1 MQKLFQL
8 VAALLL
14 GACCAGAMVADRYAA
29 QVSSRVIT
37 VGDVL
42 GAMGGMRQRLV
53 ENFSGAELEKKM
65 EEAYQKTLDM
75 LVERALILEEFAR
88 SEQKLPEQVVDGRV
102 NEIIHERFNNNRAHF
117 FEALTEERLTIEDWR
132 KEARDHF
139 IVSMLRRREVG
150 EKVVVTPGAVQA
162 LYQQRQAKYLLPE
175 KIRLRAIVLRP
186 GGTPALEQRAGAL
199 KQRLAAGEKFD
210 VLAKQFSQGSGAN
223 SGGDWGWQQ
232 PSELRKELRAA
243 VEKLQVG
250 QISEPIRLDDDVYLL
265 KLEERQAA
273 SQTPLAK
280 VYAELEG
287 DLREQE
293 AERLYKDWIKRLRQ
307 KFFVKVFPLK

>member
-1 MQKLFQL
+1 
-8 VAALLL
+8 
-14 GACCAGAMVADRYAA
+14 
-29 QVSSRVIT
+29 
-37 VGDVL
+37 
-42 GAMGGMRQRLV
+42 
-53 ENFSGAELEKKM
+53 
-65 EEAYQKTLDM
+65 
-75 LVERALILEEFAR
+75 
-88 SEQKLPEQVVDGRV
+88 
-102 NEIIHERFNNNRAHF
+102 
-117 FEALTEERLTIEDWR
+117 
-132 KEARDHF
+132 
-139 IVSMLRRREVG
+139 MLRRREVG

-162 LYQQRQAKYLLPE
+162 LYQQRQAKYLQPE

-186 GGTPALEQRAGAL
+186 GGTPAPEQRAGAL

-210 VLAKQFSQGSGAN
+210 ELAKQFSQGSGAT

-232 PSELRKELRAA
+232 PGELRKELRAA
-243 VEKLQVG
+243 VEKLQAG
-250 QISEPIRLDDDVYLL
+250 QISEPIRMDDDVYLL